1 MSSSKAG
8 HKGLMSTIAEA
19 QQTAPAARRAIFAL
33 MLEDPERVLAESFEQ
48 LAARSASSVP
58 TIMRAC
64 RDLGFAG
71 LREFKLAL
79 AQELAVGGSPLHRRV
94 QLEDTTEQ
102 VAGKISRSAAGTIA
116 GLARQFD
123 AQALDA
129 AALAIA
135 RATRIDALAVGATS
149 NFMAAD
155 LHARLFRLGLVSNAW
170 SDFHSQ
176 LLAAATQGPG
186 GVVIAISHVGGM
198 PLLLEAVAVAR
209 AQGATVIAL
218 TQPGTK
224 LAANADIVLGLKVPD
239 DATMHVGTE
248 AYLAHLTAIEVLTV
262 LIAKAIG
269 EPAVY
274 RLKSVREVLQRHGI
288 DTHDHPLLN
297 WQVPND

>member
-1 MSSSKAG
+1 MSNGS
-8 HKGLMSTIAEA
+8 HKGLMAMIAET
-19 QQTAPAARRAIFAL
+19 QQKAPAARRAIFAL
-33 MLEDPERVLAESFEQ
+33 MLEDPERVLDESFET
-48 LAARSASSVP
+48 LAARSGASVP

-79 AQELAVGGSPLHRRV
+79 AQEMAVGGSPLHRRV
-94 QLEDTTEQ
+94 QLEDSTEQ
-102 VAGKISRSAAGTIA
+102 VAHKITRGAAGTIA
-116 GLARQFD
+116 GLAGQFD

-129 AALAIA
+129 AARAIA
-135 RATRIDALAVGATS
+135 HATRIDALAAGATS

-186 GVVIAISHVGGM
+186 GVIVAISHVGGM

-218 TQPGTK
+218 TQPGTR
-224 LAANADIVLGLKVPD
+224 LAANADIVLGLKVPE
-239 DATMHVGTE
+239 DAVMHVGTE

-262 LIAKAIG
+262 LIAKELG

-274 RLKSVREVLQRHGI
+274 RLQSVREVLQRHGI

-297 WQVPND
+297 WEVPQ

>member
-1 MSSSKAG
+1 MSHSSN
-8 HKGLMSTIAEA
+8 HKGLMAAIAEA
-19 QQTAPAARRAIFAL
+19 QQKAPAARRAIFAL
-33 MLEDPERVLAESFEQ
+33 MLEDPERVLDESFEA
-48 LAARSASSVP
+48 LAARSGASVP

-79 AQELAVGGSPLHRRV
+79 AQEMAVGGSPLHRRV
-94 QLEDTTEQ
+94 QLQDTTEQ
-102 VAGKISRSAAGTIA
+102 VAHKITRGAAGTIA
-116 GLARQFD
+116 GLSSQLD

-129 AALAIA
+129 AAHAIA
-135 RATRIDALAVGATS
+135 HATRIDALAAGATS

-186 GVVIAISHVGGM
+186 GVVVAISHVGGM

-224 LAANADIVLGLKVPD
+224 LAANADIVLGLKVPE
-239 DATMHVGTE
+239 DAVMHVGTE

-262 LIAKAIG
+262 LIAKVIG

-274 RLKSVREVLQRHGI
+274 RLQSVREVLQRHGI

-297 WQVPND
+297 WQVPHE